1 MQLQLASKDQEYAAL
16 ARSLQDHKDEVY
28 KAQDELKGKS
38 DMYNKACDSY
48 YSENF
53 KLQQEVEQLNHRL
66 LMQNSESINL
76 RSESEARKCQ
86 TIKLETMFKNKEKGY
101 DDLKR
106 CMNDMQYQM
115 EKLRRSK
122 GDYNNVSPYDI
133 KFGGNM

>member
-1 MQLQLASKDQEYAAL
+1 LQLQLASKDQENAAL

-28 KAQDELKGKS
+28 KAQDELKNKS

-53 KLQQEVEQLNHRL
+53 KLQQEVEQLNHKL

-76 RSESEARKCQ
+76 RSESEASKCQ
-86 TIKLETMFKNKEKGY
+86 NIKLETMFKNKEKGY

-122 GDYNNVSPYDI
+122 GDYNIVSPYDI
-133 KFGGNM
+133 KFGGNR

>member
-1 MQLQLASKDQEYAAL
+1 LQLQLASKDQENAAL

-28 KAQDELKGKS
+28 KAQDELKNKS

-53 KLQQEVEQLNHRL
+53 KLQQEVEQLNHKL

-76 RSESEARKCQ
+76 RSESEASKCQ
-86 TIKLETMFKNKEKGY
+86 NIKLEAMFKNKEKGY

-122 GDYNNVSPYDI
+122 GDYNIVSPYDI
-133 KFGGNM
+133 KFGGNR